1 MAVGRPVVA
10 ARCGGIPEVVE
21 DQVTGLLVTPGD
33 IHGFSSA
40 VIRLLDDPALSERF
54 GKAGRQRAETL
65 FGVEAH
71 VTGVLKAYE
80 TVTACRWAAA

>member
-33 IHGFSSA
+33 VQGFSSA
-40 VIRLLDDPALSERF
+40 VIQLLEDPALGERL
-54 GKAGRQRAETL
+54 GKAGRQRRRHCSEW
-65 FGVEAH
+65 
-71 VTGVLKAYE
+71 
-80 TVTACRWAAA
+80 RRMSSAA